1 MVNTIH
7 KSNSIFELMY
17 MAVQVNGIR
26 VKALVDMGATHTCV
40 ATSLGLTIEAY
51 DSVVTS

>member
-17 MAVQVNGIR
+17 MTIQANGIG
-26 VKALVDMGATHTCV
+26 VKALVDIGAVHTCV
-40 ATSLGLTIEAY
+40 HSCERRA
-51 DSVVTS
+51 